1 MKALLLHNY
10 APISTQSLL
19 LSDVDKPTIQAD
31 EILVQVT
38 ACGVCRTDLH
48 LIEGDLVPGPLPIIP
63 GHQIVG
69 TVSEIGSNCK
79 RFKIGDRVGIAWLRH
94 TCQACHYCFEGHE
107 NLCSHSRYTGY
118 QDNGGYAEYAA
129 VAEDYAYALPDGFN
143 DVQIAPLLCA
153 GIIGYR
159 AYKCCE
165 LPPKGR
171 LGIFGFG
178 SSAHIVIQIALAQ
191 GHEVFVSTRNTNHQ
205 ELAKKMGAHWV
216 GGSKTPLPT
225 LVDSAIVFAPV
236 GSIVPQALRALNKGG
251 TVSLAGIAMSDIPAM
266 NYQECLFHEKK
277 LRSVESNTRS
287 DGRELLDLATII
299 PIKPHVTSY
308 PLEKANEV
316 LIELKA
322 GRIDGT
328 AVLLP

>member
-1 MKALLLHNY
+1 MRALLLHQH
-10 APISTQSLL
+10 APISTKSLV
-19 LSDVDKPTIQAD
+19 LSEVGNPLPRSH
-31 EILVQVT
+31 EILVRIT

-48 LIEGDLVPGPLPIIP
+48 LIEGDLAPAPLPIIP

-69 TVSEIGSNCK
+69 IVSALGSHCK
-79 RFKIGDRVGIAWLRH
+79 RFKVGDRVGIAWLRH
-94 TCQACHYCFEGHE
+94 TCQKCRYCAEGHE
-107 NLCSHSRYTGY
+107 NLCDNSRYTGY
-118 QDNGGYAEYAA
+118 QENGGYAEYAT
-129 VAEDYAYALPDGFN
+129 VNESYAYAVPEEFS

-165 LPPKGR
+165 LPSKGR

-191 GHEVFVSTRNTNHQ
+191 EHEVFVSTRNKNHQ
-205 ELAKKMGAHWV
+205 MLAKKMGAQWV
-216 GGSKTPLPT
+216 GGSDMPLPG

-236 GSIVPQALRALNKGG
+236 GTAVPQALRALNKGG
-251 TVSLAGIAMSDIPAM
+251 TVSLAGIAMSDIPKM

-287 DGRELLDLATII
+287 DGRELLELAAMI
-299 PIKPHVTSY
+299 PIKPHIITY
-308 PLEKANEV
+308 PLEEANEV
-316 LIELKA
+316 LMELKA